1 MNLKLLD
8 SKNDFVKFSRLFLA
22 KNQTNFQR
30 SKSLFMDFNISG
42 KKDIIKMR
50 VFYSKKNKI
59 FMTKFNNR
67 DIIRFAF
74 GRYSQLTFKLAGSET
89 NPLKPFIVFNFPLN
103 NTPQPFEAIYALND
117 GKFHIL
123 LKIFDLEDGDLELLN
138 HFYNVYKIEEE
149 DYALFDFGDFRK
161 KDFLHN
167 LAKITEELNFTL
179 NENNKVVFDDES
191 LNRVVE
197 RLEKYNATHCSI
209 CGKKIKKLHFNLNEI
224 SKRFPRKCESC
235 LTKIYVLDLYY
246 ELNDENSENNM
257 IYLSELENLWGE
269 KGLFNYNMNLL
280 KHFKFLKPF
289 HDDIYKLIPNEE
301 IIDEYSYLFKSND
314 KIEEDTDV
322 LSDIEALLGLNDENG
337 EAECRICGTPI
348 GDESYFGS
356 DICSECLRKQEA
368 IEQIHKLLLYVKPSS
383 AFTKSSLISKGLN
396 SYDLEIIISLL
407 LEYNLIYDD
416 FDDLLILESKSVLN
430 EFIIKYSENEG
441 DIIPED
447 VEEVKK
453 LTISRDCLTED
464 SIDKVINLMNYRHFV
479 EITYARELDEWEV
492 LFKKY
497 GMANVVHIFDN
508 PFEAKLSAVEYLES
522 IHLIEIIDEV
532 SSGVED
538 GVSTVAVEEVP
549 TTPELGDDL
558 NSCPICDS
566 LTSNPNK
573 TYCEECLKKYNTL
586 ERQALL
592 GIKNGKYDK
601 NMALEMQSLL
611 NQDNSKTS
619 IAREY
624 KLKNIG
630 LIEPIIK
637 FLLGDYDFPF
647 EIENDECDTISESD
661 DKEDLD
667 LPSCP
672 ICGASTSNPNKNY
685 CDSCVE
691 NYTSN
696 ERQALL
702 GIKKGKYDKKMALE
716 MRSLLNQDFS
726 KSSIAN
732 KYKLKSPGLIEPII
746 KFLLGDYDLPF
757 EVNIKLCPICEKP
770 VSRPT
775 KTYCD
780 ECIEKYTS
788 PERRALV
795 GIKEGIYTKDLAR
808 KMLELKKQGK
818 KNSYITK
825 KLNFPDANTPSA
837 TSLINPIIKFALKDE
852 LDEETLKS
860 LESKKKEKKVE
871 ESQKKEKTNICVLC
885 EEEFIPKSLNRSDKY
900 CPKCKKQYK
909 EDLNIVLGVKEG
921 EYTKEL
927 AKEFIKL
934 QNEGLKNKEIG
945 KQFGIPPSYVNKI
958 IEHFLEEIAFD
969 EQNESSLAEILE
981 VEFPNDLK
989 GPLQYGLGEK
999 IKKFNSNNGII
1010 IFGYHQQWYIY
1021 DIRGKNRKLI
1031 KIFNSQTEAFEFWE
1045 NYDASSSN
1053 DKTPK
1058 KAVYV
1063 YNESIILNGNIL
1075 MEEYSS
1081 LLSLISS
1088 MDCNIRKF
1096 ESNKEDDYYAIFLDL
1111 GLDNNEI
1118 PNILIN
1124 LEKLGWRIVE

>member
-30 SKSLFMDFNISG
+30 SKSLFMDFNISE

-416 FDDLLILESKSVLN
+416 FDDLLILESKSKLN
-430 EFIIKYSENEG
+430 DFIKKYSDSEE
-441 DIIPED
+441 DIIP
-447 VEEVKK
+447 
-453 LTISRDCLTED
+453 LTED

-624 KLKNIG
+624 KLKNI
-630 LIEPIIK
+630 
-637 FLLGDYDFPF
+637 
-647 EIENDECDTISESD
+647 
-661 DKEDLD
+661 
-667 LPSCP
+667 
-672 ICGASTSNPNKNY
+672 
-685 CDSCVE
+685 
-691 NYTSN
+691 
-696 ERQALL
+696 
-702 GIKKGKYDKKMALE
+702 
-716 MRSLLNQDFS
+716 
-726 KSSIAN
+726 
-732 KYKLKSPGLIEPII
+732 GLIEPII